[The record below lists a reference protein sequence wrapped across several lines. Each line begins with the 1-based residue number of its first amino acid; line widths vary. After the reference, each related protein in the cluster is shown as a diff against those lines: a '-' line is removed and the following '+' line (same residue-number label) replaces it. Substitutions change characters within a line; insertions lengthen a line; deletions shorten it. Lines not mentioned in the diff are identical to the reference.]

1 MCGCVVTHPEAMSAR
16 DCAMAMRCRAGRLR
30 PAKLARGGSGAA
42 QAAERCAGTAGDGA
56 GRDED
61 EEVVVVAVVIS
72 VAVGT
77 DCVKVAEGEVEG
89 GGQGVE
95 GVPADCC

>member
-1 MCGCVVTHPEAMSAR
+1 
-16 DCAMAMRCRAGRLR
+16 MAMRCRTGRLR
-30 PAKLARGGSGAA
+30 PAKLARAGNGAA

-61 EEVVVVAVVIS
+61 EEEVVVAVVIS

-77 DCVKVAEGEVEG
+77 DGVEVAEGEVEG
-89 GGQGVE
+89 GGPGVE
-95 GVPADCC
+95 CVPAGSC